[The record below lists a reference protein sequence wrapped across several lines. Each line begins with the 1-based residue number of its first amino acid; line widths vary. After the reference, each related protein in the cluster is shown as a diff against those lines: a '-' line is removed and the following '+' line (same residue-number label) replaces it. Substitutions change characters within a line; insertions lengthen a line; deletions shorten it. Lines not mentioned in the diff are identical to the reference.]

1 MVAVALDNSVYIWNP
16 SNGKI
21 NHLCEFDEREY
32 IASVRWVEQGEWIA
46 IGTSNGC
53 VEVWAAVR
61 TMIYYILF

>member
-1 MVAVALDNSVYIWNP
+1 MVAVALDNSAYIWNP

-21 NHLCEFDEREY
+21 NHLCEFDEHEY
-32 IASVRWVEQGEWIA
+32 IASVRWVEQGERIA